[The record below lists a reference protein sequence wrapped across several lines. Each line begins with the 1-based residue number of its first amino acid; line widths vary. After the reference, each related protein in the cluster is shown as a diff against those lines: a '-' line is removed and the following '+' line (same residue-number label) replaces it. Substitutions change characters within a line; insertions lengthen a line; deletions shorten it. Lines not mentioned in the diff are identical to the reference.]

1 MSDIFEAQTQEAK
14 TRLMPLAARLAPQAL
29 DDFAGQEDVLA
40 PGKMLRRLIEAD
52 KVSSAVFF
60 GPPGCGKTAAA
71 RFIAKSTKANVTEL
85 NAAAAGVADL
95 KKVIEEAKYRLEGNF
110 GGGEKRTLLIL
121 DEIHHFNKT
130 QQDVLLPSVESGQ
143 IILIGLTTENPYFY
157 INNALLSRFP

>member
-1 MSDIFEAQTQEAK
+1 MSDMFEAQTQEAK

-40 PGKMLRRLIEAD
+40 TGKMLRRLIEAD

-110 GGGEKRTLLIL
+110 GGEKRTLL
-121 DEIHHFNKT
+121 
-130 QQDVLLPSVESGQ
+130 
-143 IILIGLTTENPYFY
+143 
-157 INNALLSRFP
+157 